1 MSNKRGRDISSRLT
15 EDEINGLVL
24 RLQEL
29 LPSDSSS
36 SCNNTKV
43 SASKIVKETCNYIK
57 KLQKEVDDLSDRLS
71 QLLASGDITA
81 LDADIIRRL
90 LQQ

>member
-1 MSNKRGRDISSRLT
+1 MSNKRGRDISSRIT
-15 EDEINGLVL
+15 EDEVNDLVL

-29 LPSDSSS
+29 LPNDSSS
-36 SCNNTKV
+36 SCNTKV
-43 SASKIVKETCNYIK
+43 SAAKIIKETCNYIK
-57 KLQKEVDDLSDRLS
+57 KLHTKVDDLSDRLS

-81 LDADIIRRL
+81 LDADILRRL